1 MSPGKGHP
9 PVIGLLGGIA
19 AGKTAVAG
27 MLAQLGATVVSADD
41 IGHAVLDRPAIRA
54 RIVARW
60 GADVL
65 GEDGRVD
72 RGQLARKAFADPQEL
87 LALEALMHPPIL
99 DAMRQQIAQARRS
112 PAVRAVVVDA
122 PLLVEAGLDRDCDV
136 LVFVDCPREVRLA
149 RVAARGWEAGELD
162 RREGRQQALDVKRQR
177 ARFIL
182 DAHAPFETTSQQ
194 VQQLWQEIL
203 AP

>member
-1 MSPGKGHP
+1 
-9 PVIGLLGGIA
+9 
-19 AGKTAVAG
+19 
-27 MLAQLGATVVSADD
+27 
-41 IGHAVLDRPAIRA
+41 
-54 RIVARW
+54 
-60 GADVL
+60 
-65 GEDGRVD
+65 
-72 RGQLARKAFADPQEL
+72 
-87 LALEALMHPPIL
+87 
-99 DAMRQQIAQARRS
+99 
-112 PAVRAVVVDA
+112 
-122 PLLVEAGLDRDCDV
+122 VEAGLDRDCDV